1 MSTQASADSSSIA
14 RRTASAP
21 RRRVLTTA
29 LAWLALSL
37 APLASAQSGDHPAVY
52 IMRHALAPGYG
63 DPAQFDV
70 QRCETQR
77 NLNDEGRAQS
87 RAIGQWLRTQGV
99 EQPQV
104 WASPW
109 CRTKETAELLG
120 LGPVQTTPAL
130 ASFFQFGDANAT
142 TAQLRQ
148 ALRDWRTSAPQR
160 ALVMVSH
167 QVNISALTG
176 RGTASAE
183 VLRLQLDAQGELLR
197 DATRSVYRAP

>member
-1 MSTQASADSSSIA
+1 MSTQAPVDSCGPA
-14 RRTASAP
+14 RRTASSP
-21 RRRVLTTA
+21 RRSLLAAA
-29 LAWLALSL
+29 LACLGLGL
-37 APLASAQSGDHPAVY
+37 APLAIAQSGDHPAIY

-87 RAIGQWLRTQGV
+87 RAIGQWLRAQGIQ
-99 EQPQV
+99 QPQV

-130 ASFFQFGDANAT
+130 AS
-142 TAQLRQ
+142 
-148 ALRDWRTSAPQR
+148 
-160 ALVMVSH
+160 
-167 QVNISALTG
+167 
-176 RGTASAE
+176 
-183 VLRLQLDAQGELLR
+183 LDR
-197 DATRSVYRAP
+197 KSVV